1 MIVETEAV
9 VLHAMKYGDTSKIV
23 TLYSKKFG
31 KIKVIAKGARSQ
43 KNKFGSS
50 LEPMTISSVVL
61 YKKEQR
67 DLHFLSKSEIA
78 VPITKLQ
85 DDAERMATG
94 LALVELVNMVMH
106 DEEGNKAVYDLLR
119 QSLETIEKAERNHL
133 NVLMAFMLNMF
144 HFFGFGISLNSCTV
158 CKKSLEELTI
168 QSAHL
173 RLSDGKFS
181 CSNCSEGGGLGGVKI
196 DWGVIKSLYF
206 LQTNG
211 VEKST
216 KLTLNHSAQND
227 MIAILE
233 SYLRYH
239 IEGSRTLKSLSLL
252 YTAQY

>member
-9 VLHAMKYGDTSKIV
+9 ILHAMKYGDTSKIV

-67 DLHFLSKSEIA
+67 DLHLLSKSEIA

-85 DDAERMATG
+85 DDAERMAIG
-94 LALVELVNMVMH
+94 LALVELINMVMH
-106 DEEGNKAVYDLLR
+106 DEEENKVLYGLLR
-119 QSLETIEKAERNHL
+119 QTLETLEKAERNHL
-133 NVLMAFMLNMF
+133 NVLIAFMLNMF
-144 HFFGFGISLNSCTV
+144 HLFGFGLSLKSCAI
-158 CKKSLEELTI
+158 CKKSLEELNI
-168 QSAHL
+168 HSASL

-181 CSNCSEGGGLGGVKI
+181 CSNCSEEGSFGGVKI
-196 DWGVIKSLYF
+196 DWGVLKSLFF

-216 KLTLNHSAQND
+216 LLAVSHSAQNT
-227 MIAILE
+227 MVAILE

-252 YTAQY
+252 YSTR